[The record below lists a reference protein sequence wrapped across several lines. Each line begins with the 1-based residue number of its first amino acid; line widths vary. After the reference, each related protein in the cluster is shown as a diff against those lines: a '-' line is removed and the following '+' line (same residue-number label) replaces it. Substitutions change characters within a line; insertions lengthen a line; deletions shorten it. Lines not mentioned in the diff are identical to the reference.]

1 MFLTPEIDTLE
12 ELDRK
17 IKSNEPLPSSVL
29 YCYAAIKEKV
39 IYLNGSP

>member
-1 MFLTPEIDTLE
+1 MFLTPELETLE
-12 ELDRK
+12 ELERK
-17 IKSNEPLPSSVL
+17 ISSNESLPSSVL